1 MEIDSSESGKCKL
14 SMGRHTDKIL
24 ESWTA
29 MHEAARS
36 GGELSG
42 KPFKSATTPC
52 VPEIFA
58 VGSSPPLA
66 KKTRELFHSIVMEIF
81 YVAKRVRPEILVATS
96 YLTTRVLSPNRDDL
110 IKLRRLVT
118 YIRDNRERQFELV
131 PRGIYLEMYVDAS
144 HACHDDR
151 RSQSGI
157 VLTLGGAPFYC
168 SSSRQKLNSKSST
181 ESEIIGMSDASSMI
195 QWARQFLQEQGYAN
209 IAPAHCW
216 EDNMSALDLWKKGY
230 STAKE
235 TKHIET
241 RHFYM
246 SDLVKRGIIIL
257 EHIPTEDQVGDLL
270 TKGLADKTFT
280 LLRSKIYESYS
291 RLEALGRNVQSAKLR
306 LSEI

>member
-1 MEIDSSESGKCKL
+1 
-14 SMGRHTDKIL
+14 
-24 ESWTA
+24 
-29 MHEAARS
+29 
-36 GGELSG
+36 
-42 KPFKSATTPC
+42 
-52 VPEIFA
+52 
-58 VGSSPPLA
+58 
-66 KKTRELFHSIVMEIF
+66 
-81 YVAKRVRPEILVATS
+81 
-96 YLTTRVLSPNRDDL
+96 
-110 IKLRRLVT
+110 
-118 YIRDNRERQFELV
+118 
-131 PRGIYLEMYVDAS
+131 MYVDAS

-257 EHIPTEDQVGDLL
+257 EHIPTERSGRRPAYERVGGQNVHSAEKQDLRVLFEARSARAQRSISEAKAERDL
-270 TKGLADKTFT
+270 TRTIFA
-280 LLRSKIYESYS
+280 
-291 RLEALGRNVQSAKLR
+291 AQLR
-306 LSEI
+306 LSAN